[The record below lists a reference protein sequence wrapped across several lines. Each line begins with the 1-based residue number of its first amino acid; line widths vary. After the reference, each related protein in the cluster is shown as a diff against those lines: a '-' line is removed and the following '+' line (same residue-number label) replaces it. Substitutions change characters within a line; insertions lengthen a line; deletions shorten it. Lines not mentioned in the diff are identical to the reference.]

1 MEDRQSWLAKRAYE
15 LWEHAGRPDGADQVH
30 WEQALMEWDAQTRVR
45 LEERSDWDD
54 EDEEREW

>member
-15 LWEHAGRPDGADQVH
+15 LWEDAGRPDGAAQVH
-30 WEQALMEWDAQTRVR
+30 WEQALMEWDAQTYVR

>member
-1 MEDRQSWLAKRAYE
+1 MEDRESWLAKRAYE
-15 LWEHAGRPDGADQVH
+15 LWEDAGRPDGADQVH
-30 WEQALMEWDAQTRVR
+30 WEKALMEWDAQARVK

>member
-1 MEDRQSWLAKRAYE
+1 
-15 LWEHAGRPDGADQVH
+15 VH